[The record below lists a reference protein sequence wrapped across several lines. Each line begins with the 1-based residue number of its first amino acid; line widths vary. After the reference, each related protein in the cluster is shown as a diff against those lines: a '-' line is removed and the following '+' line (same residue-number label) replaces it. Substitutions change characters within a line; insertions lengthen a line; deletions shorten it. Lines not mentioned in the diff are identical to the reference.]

1 MCGIGGYF
9 LEKIKF
15 IERFMKA
22 FTGNELFSVEKSFSQ
37 DLLEYNCVWFCFMQA
52 ELIRDFENWWMPK
65 GFSCPVDP

>member
-1 MCGIGGYF
+1 
-9 LEKIKF
+9 
-15 IERFMKA
+15 MKA